1 MLPNLGLFLTLIFMG
16 SFFHKRDKKSIP
28 GFWHICPIK
37 WSTGSCGIKEP
48 GNKMKTMNLQEDFM
62 SKKTVFLLV
71 LTAIVAAGLFAG
83 GSQSAP
89 APAAPAPTGA
99 PGVVSYPVTGNPKIT
114 ISRVADNDIVT
125 AGFSSYNDTPGVKE
139 LIKETGIN
147 VNFVELVDQNAYM
160 VYLAGGNLPDIIMAG
175 RTFYP
180 GGTAKMV
187 EDGLTQDLT
196 NYLPTYAPDYW
207 KFINSDPQYYK
218 VIREPDGKHYAFAG
232 YFLQP
237 GNIYGSWIGL
247 VARQEFLDKLGMKAP
262 ETPDELYTYLKRS
275 KDELGC
281 DVPFMSAAYRLAM
294 AYTGG
299 ALTSGFGLP
308 KSDTYQIDGKVHYGA
323 YEPAYRD
330 VMAYMNKLY
339 NDGLLD
345 KNFAVTDEPT
355 AHASVLNGKTS
366 LIFTATSRIQNMTAA
381 APNPSQFTLVGLK
394 SLTNT
399 KGTRPMY
406 SYADDLVTFSYWC
419 FFPQKSR
426 DVPDGLKLLNFLQTD
441 QGNML
446 ANFGEEGVTYTM
458 QNGNPVFNDFTLNN
472 PKGLPID
479 GVLRAYGLLNF
490 PITQDPRMSRQRF
503 PLQQQI
509 QAMEVWADADSAKY
523 KIANNSIL
531 AENANEYA
539 SLVTDITTYIN
550 ESQAQFISGALPLSQ
565 FDNYI
570 ATLKK
575 MGMDRLL
582 EILQASYDVYN
593 K

>member
-1 MLPNLGLFLTLIFMG
+1 
-16 SFFHKRDKKSIP
+16 
-28 GFWHICPIK
+28 
-37 WSTGSCGIKEP
+37 
-48 GNKMKTMNLQEDFM
+48 M
-62 SKKTVFLLV
+62 SKKIIFLLV
-71 LTAIVAAGLFAG
+71 LTALVAAGLFAG
-83 GSQSAP
+83 GGSQAAP
-89 APAAPAPTGA
+89 APAVPAPTGA
-99 PGVVSYPVTGNPKIT
+99 PGVVNYPVTGNPKIT
-114 ISRVADNDIVT
+114 ISRVTDSDIPT

-139 LIKETGIN
+139 LIKQTGIN
-147 VNFVELVDQNAYM
+147 VEFIELVDQNAYLL
-160 VYLAGGNLPDIIMAG
+160 YLAGGNLPDIIMAG
-175 RTFYP
+175 KTFYP
-180 GGTAKMV
+180 GGTSKMV
-187 EDGLTQDLT
+187 EDGLAQDLT

-247 VARQEFLDKLGMKAP
+247 VARKEFLDKLGMAAP
-262 ETPDELYTYLKRS
+262 ETASDLYTYLKRS

-299 ALTSGFGLP
+299 ALTSAFGLP
-308 KSDTYQIDGKVHYGA
+308 KTDTYQIDGKVHYGA

-330 VMAYMNKLY
+330 VMTYMNKLY
-339 NDGLLD
+339 TDGLLD

-355 AHASVLNGKTS
+355 AHASVLNGQTS
-366 LIFTATSRIQNMTAA
+366 LIFTATSRIQNMTMA
-381 APNPSQFTLVGLK
+381 APDQSKFTLLGLK
-394 SLTNT
+394 ALSTA
-399 KGTRPMY
+399 KGVRPMY
-406 SYADDLVTFSYWC
+406 NYADDLVTFSYWC

-426 DVPDGLKLLNFLQTD
+426 DVVNGLKLLNYLHTEK
-441 QGNML
+441 GNLL
-446 ANFGEEGVTYTM
+446 ANFGEDGVTYTM

-479 GVLRAYGLLNF
+479 GVLRSYGLLNF

-509 QAMEVWADADSAKY
+509 QAMEVWADADTAKY
-523 KIANNSIL
+523 KIPNNSII
-531 AENANEYA
+531 ADNASEYA
-539 SLVTDITTYIN
+539 SLSTDINTYIN
-550 ESQAQFISGALPLSQ
+550 ESQAQFISGALPLSR
-565 FDNYI
+565 FDDYI

-575 MGMDRLL
+575 MGMDRMLQ
-582 EILQASYDVYN
+582 ILQASYDVYN